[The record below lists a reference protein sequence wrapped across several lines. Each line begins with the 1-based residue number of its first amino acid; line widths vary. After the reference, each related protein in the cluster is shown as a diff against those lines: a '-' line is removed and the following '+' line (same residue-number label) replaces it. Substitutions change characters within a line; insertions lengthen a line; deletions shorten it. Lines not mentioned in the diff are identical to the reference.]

1 MISFLTNEKSTKIPL
16 SNTPHPPI
24 QKNKKQKTSQTDK
37 PPPPQKKSKRPM
49 GHITYLK
56 NNSSLSH
63 IILKFVNIKLF
74 KTVVIY

>member
-16 SNTPHPPI
+16 SNTTHPPI
-24 QKNKKQKTSQTDK
+24 QKNKKQKTSLTDK
-37 PPPPQKKSKRPM
+37 RPPPKKSKRPM

>member
-16 SNTPHPPI
+16 SNTTHPPI
-24 QKNKKQKTSQTDK
+24 QKKQKTKNIPNRQT
-37 PPPPQKKSKRPM
+37 PPPKKSKRPM